1 MVQSIRVNV
10 FLDSTRKIAIEKTE
24 IEIKFLIVFPISSL
38 FI

>member
-1 MVQSIRVNV
+1 MPQSIRVNMY
-10 FLDSTRKIAIEKTE
+10 FWILKIAIEKTE

>member
-1 MVQSIRVNV
+1 MPQSIRVNMY
-10 FLDSTRKIAIEKTE
+10 FSILKIAIEKTE

>member
-1 MVQSIRVNV
+1 MSQSIRVNMY
-10 FLDSTRKIAIEKTE
+10 FCILKIAIEKTE

>member
-1 MVQSIRVNV
+1 MLQSIRVKV

-24 IEIKFLIVFPISSL
+24 MEIKLLIVLPISSL